1 MPYVS
6 VVFTAGVSVLVVL
19 ESGVVVLESV
29 VVVLETGV
37 TVLASAVVGL
47 VSVSGPVLFVCV
59 AFDWVL
65 ASTGMAV
72 AVSVLLIGV
81 LLAGSVG

>member
-19 ESGVVVLESV
+19 ESGVVVLE
-29 VVVLETGV
+29 TGV
-37 TVLASAVVGL
+37 TVLASAMVGL
-47 VSVSGPVLFVCV
+47 VSVPGPVVFVCV

-65 ASTGMAV
+65 ASTAMAV
-72 AVSVLLIGV
+72 AVSVLLIG
-81 LLAGSVG
+81 LAGSVG